1 MSEEDSKT
9 KAIEMK
15 RESQKEGEDEEDKE
29 DNTPGKGIVSG
40 PTGRPFLVPSYY
52 ARKATAYFS
61 YPPEFHEERE
71 VDGCI
76 HSNIL

>member
-1 MSEEDSKT
+1 
-9 KAIEMK
+9 MK
-15 RESQKEGEDEEDKE
+15 NLTPKEGEDEED
-29 DNTPGKGIVSG
+29 NTPGNGIVTE

-52 ARKATAYFS
+52 ARKATVYFS

-76 HSNIL
+76 INIILINSL